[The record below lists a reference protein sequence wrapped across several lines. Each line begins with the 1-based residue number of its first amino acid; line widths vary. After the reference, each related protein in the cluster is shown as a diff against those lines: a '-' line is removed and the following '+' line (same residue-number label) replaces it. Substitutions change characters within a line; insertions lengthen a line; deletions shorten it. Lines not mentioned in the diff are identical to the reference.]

1 MSALSNNRIYMLDI
15 KSMHSALAQ
24 LEEERKIPA
33 DKIIEAI
40 EQALAAA
47 YKKDFGKK
55 GQIIRCHLDQETGE
69 AQFSQVKIVVDES
82 TVRLPQGDSLLEETL
97 DDSSETEGTLP
108 LFNEEHHIMLDTAKI
123 IKSGAQLED
132 EITFP
137 LDSHDEFGRVAAQT
151 AKQVIVQKMREAEK
165 ASIIDEYGNRAGE
178 VVQGTI
184 QKYERGMVYV
194 DIGRAIGIIPPD
206 EQIPGERYNRGG
218 RIKVFLYH
226 VDDSPRGVT
235 LKLSRTH
242 PKLIEALFASES
254 PEVASGVVEIKAI
267 AREAGSRTK
276 MAVFAEDEHIDPVGS
291 CVGQKGIRVTT
302 VMSEIG
308 QEKIDIIP
316 WSADTQEYIA
326 NSLSPARIV
335 DIQIDEVEHKAF
347 VEVLDEH
354 LSLAIGKGG
363 QNVRLAA
370 KLTGWKIEIKGIKGE
385 EVVETDGETVATH
398 DHNETHEVLS
408 VDEEV
413 NETLDAELSS
423 EETVAGSAHETPRV
437 MDEDKN

>member
-1 MSALSNNRIYMLDI
+1 MLDI

-69 AQFSQVKIVVDES
+69 AQFLQVKIVVDES
-82 TVRLPQGDSLLEETL
+82 TVRLPHDETTLEETM
-97 DDSSETEGTLP
+97 DDSTETEELLP

-235 LKLSRTH
+235 LKL
-242 PKLIEALFASES
+242 FA
-254 PEVASGVVEIKAI
+254 
-267 AREAGSRTK
+267 
-276 MAVFAEDEHIDPVGS
+276 
-291 CVGQKGIRVTT
+291 
-302 VMSEIG
+302 
-308 QEKIDIIP
+308 
-316 WSADTQEYIA
+316 Y
-326 NSLSPARIV
+326 
-335 DIQIDEVEHKAF
+335 
-347 VEVLDEH
+347 
-354 LSLAIGKGG
+354 
-363 QNVRLAA
+363 
-370 KLTGWKIEIKGIKGE
+370 
-385 EVVETDGETVATH
+385 
-398 DHNETHEVLS
+398 
-408 VDEEV
+408 
-413 NETLDAELSS
+413 SS
-423 EETVAGSAHETPRV
+423 KTY
-437 MDEDKN
+437 